1 MGNKLSIKLHIANR
15 IYPMKI
21 ERESEE
27 YIRNA
32 VKQIEGR
39 LKFYEE
45 NYAIKD
51 KQDLLAMCLIEYAS
65 KFESVYNKNV
75 VEDDG
80 FTEKSNPASVSII
93 FLLSEPD
100 ASTRSSL
107 GIMIE
112 GISTCLLLKFLRGI
126 NQIHKFCSCFRFIS
140 ENAKHSTC
148 DSA

>member
-1 MGNKLSIKLHIANR
+1 MGEKLSIKLHIANR

-65 KFESVYNKNV
+65 KFESVNNKNV

-80 FTEKSNPASVSII
+80 FTEKLIEIEAI
-93 FLLSEPD
+93 LS
-100 ASTRSSL
+100 SK
-107 GIMIE
+107 I
-112 GISTCLLLKFLRGI
+112 
-126 NQIHKFCSCFRFIS
+126 
-140 ENAKHSTC
+140 
-148 DSA
+148 

>member
-1 MGNKLSIKLHIANR
+1 MGDKLSIKLHIANR

-21 ERESEE
+21 ERKSEE

-39 LKFYEE
+39 LKYYEE

-65 KFESVYNKNV
+65 KFESLNNKNV

-80 FTEKSNPASVSII
+80 FTEKLTEIEAI
-93 FLLSEPD
+93 LS
-100 ASTRSSL
+100 SK
-107 GIMIE
+107 I
-112 GISTCLLLKFLRGI
+112 
-126 NQIHKFCSCFRFIS
+126 
-140 ENAKHSTC
+140 
-148 DSA
+148 

>member
-1 MGNKLSIKLHIANR
+1 MGDKLSIKLHIANR
-15 IYPMKI
+15 IYPMNI

-65 KFESVYNKNV
+65 KFESVNNKNV

-80 FTEKSNPASVSII
+80 FTEKLTEIESI
-93 FLLSEPD
+93 LS
-100 ASTRSSL
+100 SK
-107 GIMIE
+107 I
-112 GISTCLLLKFLRGI
+112 
-126 NQIHKFCSCFRFIS
+126 
-140 ENAKHSTC
+140 
-148 DSA
+148 